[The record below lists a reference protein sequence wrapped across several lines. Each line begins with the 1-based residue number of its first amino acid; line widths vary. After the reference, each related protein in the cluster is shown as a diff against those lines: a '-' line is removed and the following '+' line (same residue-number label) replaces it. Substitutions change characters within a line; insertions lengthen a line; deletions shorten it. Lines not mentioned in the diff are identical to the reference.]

1 MSKAG
6 FGEHLR
12 REREM
17 RGVSLDEICVAT
29 RISTRFLDALENEEW
44 EHLPGGV
51 FNRGFV
57 RSVARYLGMDED
69 GLVAEYALAMSA
81 HSGTPVWTNQHP
93 QKLAAHWPANPQAN
107 WPLRLGIFLAV
118 LVLAVG
124 GWAGW
129 RRYAVRRTSQSA
141 AAQVVSTPATAG
153 TAGGEGAASAAAP
166 AVTSESPAP
175 PAVNSTPAP
184 ASSAAPIPGQPPV
197 QATVQPATGG
207 LQLKIVAG
215 KATTVTI
222 TADGKTAFK
231 GSFTA
236 GQTRTF
242 SARNRIDVRAHDA
255 GAVSLELNGQAV
267 APFGRPGHSGRV
279 ALTRRDVK
287 PAAGGPD

>member
-1 MSKAG
+1 
-6 FGEHLR
+6 
-12 REREM
+12 M

-107 WPLRLGIFLAV
+107 WPLRLGILLAV

-129 RRYAVRRTSQSA
+129 RRYAGRRTSQSA
-141 AAQVVSTPATAG
+141 AAQVVSTTSAAAIPAGEG
-153 TAGGEGAASAAAP
+153 TASTAAP

-175 PAVNSTPAP
+175 PVVNSTPAP
-184 ASSAAPIPGQPPV
+184 ASSAAPSPGQPPL
-197 QATVQPATGG
+197 QAPVQPPIGG
-207 LQLKIVAG
+207 LQLKIEAG
-215 KATTVTI
+215 KATTVSI

-231 GSFTA
+231 GPFTA
-236 GQTRTF
+236 GQSRTF
-242 SARNRIDVRAHDA
+242 SARNRIDVRVHDA
-255 GAVSLELNGQAV
+255 GAVSLELNGQTV
-267 APFGRPGHSGRV
+267 APFGRSGHSGRV

>member
-1 MSKAG
+1 
-6 FGEHLR
+6 
-12 REREM
+12 M

-107 WPLRLGIFLAV
+107 WPLRLGIVLAV

-129 RRYAVRRTSQSA
+129 RRYAARRTSQSA
-141 AAQVVSTPATAG
+141 AAQVVSTPSSAG
-153 TAGGEGAASAAAP
+153 TAGGEGAASTAAP

-175 PAVNSTPAP
+175 PVVNSTPAP
-184 ASSAAPIPGQPPV
+184 ASSAAPLPGQPPV
-197 QATVQPATGG
+197 QAPVQPPMVG
-207 LQLKIVAG
+207 LQLKIEAG
-215 KATTVTI
+215 KATT
-222 TADGKTAFK
+222 
-231 GSFTA
+231 
-236 GQTRTF
+236 GQSRTF
-242 SARNRIDVRAHDA
+242 TARNRIDVRAHDA

>member
-1 MSKAG
+1 
-6 FGEHLR
+6 
-12 REREM
+12 M

-129 RRYAVRRTSQSA
+129 RRYAGRRTSQSA
-141 AAQVVSTPATAG
+141 AAQVVSTPSTAG
-153 TAGGEGAASAAAP
+153 TASGEGAASTAAP

-175 PAVNSTPAP
+175 PAANSTPAP
-184 ASSAAPIPGQPPV
+184 ASSAAPL
-197 QATVQPATGG
+197 PA
-207 LQLKIVAG
+207 
-215 KATTVTI
+215 
-222 TADGKTAFK
+222 
-231 GSFTA
+231 S
-236 GQTRTF
+236 R
-242 SARNRIDVRAHDA
+242 SS
-255 GAVSLELNGQAV
+255 SLL
-267 APFGRPGHSGRV
+267 SS
-279 ALTRRDVK
+279 LL
-287 PAAGGPD
+287 

>member
-29 RISTRFLDALENEEW
+29 RISTRFLDALENEQW

-81 HSGTPVWTNQHP
+81 HTGTPVWANQHP
-93 QKLAAHWPANPQAN
+93 QKLAAHWPANPQTN
-107 WPLRLGIFLAV
+107 WPLRVGILLAV

-124 GWAGW
+124 GWVGW
-129 RRYAVRRTSQSA
+129 QRYAARRIPQFA
-141 AAQVVSTPATAG
+141 AAQLVSPPSTAAIPA
-153 TAGGEGAASAAAP
+153 GEGTASAAAP

-175 PAVNSTPAP
+175 AAVNSTPAP
-184 ASSAAPIPGQPPV
+184 SSSAAPPPGQPPI
-197 QATVQPATGG
+197 QPPAGG
-207 LQLKIVAG
+207 LQLKIEAG
-215 KATTVTI
+215 KATTVSI

-231 GSFTA
+231 GPFTA

-242 SARNRIDVRAHDA
+242 TARNRIDVRAHDA

-267 APFGRPGHSGRV
+267 ASFGRSGHPGKV
-279 ALTRRDVK
+279 ALTRHDVK
-287 PAAGGPD
+287 SPSGGPD

>member
-141 AAQVVSTPATAG
+141 AAQVVSTTSTAG
-153 TAGGEGAASAAAP
+153 TASGDGAASTAAP

-175 PAVNSTPAP
+175 PVVNSTPAP
-184 ASSAAPIPGQPPV
+184 APSAAPLPGQPLI
-197 QATVQPATGG
+197 QPPIAG
-207 LQLKIVAG
+207 LQLKIEAG

-231 GSFTA
+231 GSFAA